1 VIAERKVLLEAWL
14 VVYLA
19 GAPAEESVA
28 VYEKAFELPVYR
40 PGTVRVVCERGE
52 RLRIETDQ
60 MDVSA
65 RGIIN
70 ATGTWG
76 RPFVPDVPGADRFRG
91 TQMHTRC
98 GDNGRGPFRRGL
110 PPASVVSVTG
120 SPVTPAVE
128 AMRQRGVLERLAM
141 FSEITEDSIRWK
153 DGTDLR
159 TDVILWCTDFRS
171 ATRPSGAADAARTCG
186 RPHHDG
192 WPLRS
197 RRTPESI
204 LVGYGPSASPSA
216 PTAAAGRG

>member
-1 VIAERKVLLEAWL
+1 VLLEAWL

-110 PPASVVSVTG
+110 PPGHSG
-120 SPVTPAVE
+120 CEGP
-128 AMRQRGVLERLAM
+128 QN
-141 FSEITEDSIRWK
+141 
-153 DGTDLR
+153 
-159 TDVILWCTDFRS
+159 
-171 ATRPSGAADAARTCG
+171 PSGR
-186 RPHHDG
+186 
-192 WPLRS
+192 LRS
-197 RRTPESI
+197 LRVPIGANRS
-204 LVGYGPSASPSA
+204 
-216 PTAAAGRG
+216 GRARLRN